1 MAYGIVSTQST
12 AGSSVLLGDV
22 SGATAVAANQQVS
35 LQWTDPDDVSVS
47 GSVLAHWDRTI
58 VVRKAGSAPTSYTDG
73 TVVVSS
79 TVKNQYS
86 STAFVDTGLT
96 NGTTYHYR
104 FFPVS
109 REGSYKTG
117 SSVSARPSATSVT
130 IPAITGTYTYSGEEQ
145 TPTMSNF
152 DNTKMIK
159 TGDLSKTNAGTYS
172 ITVALTNEAYIWSDG
187 SYAPK
192 VLSWTIGKATGA
204 VSLNRATVSLTSKIT
219 SATIPISQVGDG
231 ELTVSNVDPTVASAV
246 IKEGNLIVSRVGSE
260 VGSTTVTVTA
270 AASTNYETASAQIV
284 VSTSN
289 YSIMTVTIDEGNSNP
304 ATCCAYA
311 DDALNMEAGSDL
323 WDEWFGYY
331 PVLFK
336 NGAEVTKIDPNNFAQ
351 NINGAQID
359 ITSGDAGDVM
369 IAFPRMG
376 LRMSKSGDIVTI
388 SMTDNP
394 DDPDFEYMAHKRGDT
409 LKNKFYIGAY
419 MGATVDSK
427 LRSLSGKTPQHSKN
441 IDQFRDLAQANG
453 KSDGA
458 GGSGY
463 DQHGFYQLTYLIAM
477 YVLKYKNLDS
487 QSVVGNGISYI
498 TSDFNSYHGVNT
510 GGTETK
516 GLNYGTTADKV
527 THMKLFGIE
536 DLWGNLWSW
545 IDGFWYSA
553 DYHIWTA
560 TENFNSNGTGY
571 TDRGASGATNNLDGN
586 FCKTIQGDTHK
597 GFITKEGTTGGSAT
611 TYYCD
616 LYTLTASRLPH
627 FGGCWHNDSKAG
639 VFCLSVNPAA
649 SLLGITL
656 GSRLM
661 YL

>member
-22 SGATAVAANQQVS
+22 SGASAIAANQQVS
-35 LQWTDPDDVSVS
+35 LKWADPDDVSVS

-86 STAFVDTGLT
+86 TTAFVDTGLV

-109 REGSYKTG
+109 KEGSYKTG

-130 IPAITGTYTYSGEEQ
+130 IPAITGTYTYNGKEQ
-145 TPTMSNF
+145 SPAISNF
-152 DNTKMIK
+152 DNTKMTK
-159 TGDLSKTNAGTYS
+159 TGDLYRTDAGTYS
-172 ITVALTNEAYIWSDG
+172 ITIDLSNDTYMWSDG

-192 VLSWTIGKATGA
+192 VLSWTINKATGA

-246 IKEGNLIVSRVGSE
+246 IKNGNLIVSRVGSE

-270 AASTNYETASAQIV
+270 AASTNYKTASAQIV

-289 YSIMTVTIDEGNSNP
+289 YSIMTVTIDESNSNP
-304 ATCCAYA
+304 ETCCAYA

-323 WDEWFGYY
+323 WDTWFGHY

-336 NGAEVTKIDPNNFAQ
+336 DGAEVSQINPNNF
-351 NINGAQID
+351 NLDSDNKLID

-376 LRMSKSGDIVTI
+376 LKMSKSGDIVTI

-394 DDPDFEYMAHKRGDT
+394 DDPDFEYMAHKRGGT
-409 LKNKFYIGAY
+409 LKDKFYIGAY
-419 MGATVDSK
+419 MGSTIDSK
-427 LRSLSGKTPQHSKN
+427 LRSLSGKTPEHSKT
-441 IDQFRDLAQANG
+441 IGEFRDLAQANG

-477 YVLKYKNLDS
+477 YVLKYKNLNS
-487 QSVVGNGISYI
+487 QAVIGWGYTQNQPA
-498 TSDFNSYHGVNT
+498 SDT

-516 GLNYGTTADKV
+516 GMDYGTTDDKV

-536 DLWGNLWSW
+536 DLWGNLYSF
-545 IDGFWYSA
+545 IDGFWHSA

-560 TENFNSNGTGY
+560 TENFNDNGTNY
-571 TDRGASGATNNLDGN
+571 TDRGASGITSKLIGGYYTA
-586 FCKTIQGDTHK
+586 IQGDTHK
-597 GFITKEGTTGGSAT
+597 GFITKGNTGGSST

-616 LYTLTASRLPH
+616 QQALYASRPMC
-627 FGGCWHNDSKAG
+627 FGGTRTQNFMAG
-639 VFCLSVNPAA
+639 IFYLHVYRPVTYTDMSR
-649 SLLGITL
+649 

>member
-204 VSLNRATVSLTSKIT
+204 VSLNRATV
-219 SATIPISQVGDG
+219 
-231 ELTVSNVDPTVASAV
+231 
-246 IKEGNLIVSRVGSE
+246 
-260 VGSTTVTVTA
+260 
-270 AASTNYETASAQIV
+270 
-284 VSTSN
+284 
-289 YSIMTVTIDEGNSNP
+289 ID
-304 ATCCAYA
+304 
-311 DDALNMEAGSDL
+311 
-323 WDEWFGYY
+323 
-331 PVLFK
+331 
-336 NGAEVTKIDPNNFAQ
+336 
-351 NINGAQID
+351 
-359 ITSGDAGDVM
+359 
-369 IAFPRMG
+369 
-376 LRMSKSGDIVTI
+376 
-388 SMTDNP
+388 
-394 DDPDFEYMAHKRGDT
+394 
-409 LKNKFYIGAY
+409 
-419 MGATVDSK
+419 
-427 LRSLSGKTPQHSKN
+427 
-441 IDQFRDLAQANG
+441 
-453 KSDGA
+453 
-458 GGSGY
+458 
-463 DQHGFYQLTYLIAM
+463 
-477 YVLKYKNLDS
+477 
-487 QSVVGNGISYI
+487 
-498 TSDFNSYHGVNT
+498 
-510 GGTETK
+510 
-516 GLNYGTTADKV
+516 
-527 THMKLFGIE
+527 
-536 DLWGNLWSW
+536 
-545 IDGFWYSA
+545 
-553 DYHIWTA
+553 
-560 TENFNSNGTGY
+560 
-571 TDRGASGATNNLDGN
+571 
-586 FCKTIQGDTHK
+586 
-597 GFITKEGTTGGSAT
+597 
-611 TYYCD
+611 
-616 LYTLTASRLPH
+616 
-627 FGGCWHNDSKAG
+627 
-639 VFCLSVNPAA
+639 
-649 SLLGITL
+649 
-656 GSRLM
+656 
-661 YL
+661 